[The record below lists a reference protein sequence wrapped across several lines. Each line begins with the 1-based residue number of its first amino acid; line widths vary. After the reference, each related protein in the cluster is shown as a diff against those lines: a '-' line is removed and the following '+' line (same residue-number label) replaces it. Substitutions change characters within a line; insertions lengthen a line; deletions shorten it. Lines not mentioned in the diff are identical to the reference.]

1 LGVPFAMRWEVSSFL
16 WNHGSFVEAAKVRPL
31 NREVEPGD
39 FWVERLHPDLKP
51 ALRDRVLRRWFLASQ
66 LSSPAWP
73 TLVDA
78 GDDGDRPWV
87 VVEASGHRPDG
98 TFPFA
103 DPQHALRE
111 VRGVAEAMAE
121 AEGLVANACAR
132 PALAVRPALL
142 SRTNNGRLM
151 LQLAA
156 LDQVTD
162 EGFPSSSALALF
174 TPEELLGHPA
184 TARTNAFVLGWVL
197 CLALTGRSP
206 YDTPSGLD
214 GQALREALTPLVL
227 GGRVRALALPEAL
240 KSAEVLIR
248 RSLAPLPGSRPTS
261 AAAFAEALSTLAPSL
276 TPRPRRAG
284 PVVVA
289 EPPGDV
295 AEEWLPVKVE
305 QPLLQRPD
313 DRDAWLALAQTLEEA
328 RPGSTRSALIR
339 AQAALD
345 AGVDGERRVRAE
357 REVQRT
363 LALPGI
369 FPLCRGERLE
379 LGWHCGYVRTVGATP
394 DESSEVGE
402 AKVQA
407 LVGLL
412 QHPSLRFVRDLTL
425 RGSKAH
431 AQAWVEAL
439 ARQPLPAMRSVS
451 VEQVADTDPWAIE
464 VAYRVPRFTW
474 RWLRK
479 PARGFFQR
487 LFSRT

>member
-1 LGVPFAMRWEVSSFL
+1 MRWEVSSFL
-16 WNHGSFVEAAKVRPL
+16 WNHGSFVEAAKVKPL
-31 NREVEPGD
+31 NREAESGD
-39 FWVERLHPDLKP
+39 WWVERLHPDLKP

-73 TLVDA
+73 MVIDA

-87 VVEASGHRPDG
+87 VVEASGHRADG

-103 DPQHALRE
+103 DPLHALRE
-111 VRGVAEAMAE
+111 VRAVAEAMAQAE
-121 AEGLVANACAR
+121 ALVGDACTR

-142 SRTNNGRLM
+142 SRTPTGRLM

-156 LDQVTD
+156 LDQVVD
-162 EGFPSSSALALF
+162 EGFPASSALALF

-206 YDTPSGLD
+206 YDTPVGLD

-227 GGRVRALALPEAL
+227 AGRVRALNVPEAFR
-240 KSAEVLIR
+240 SAEVLIR
-248 RSLAPLPGSRPTS
+248 RALAPLPGARPTS
-261 AAAFAEALSTLAPSL
+261 AAAFAEALSTIAPSI
-276 TPRPRRAG
+276 TPRPRRPL
-284 PVVVA
+284 PVSVT

-313 DRDAWLALAQTLEEA
+313 DRDAWLSLAQTLEEA
-328 RPGSTRSALIR
+328 RPASIRSALIR
-339 AQAALD
+339 AQAALEAD
-345 AGVDGERRVRAE
+345 VDGERRVRAE
-357 REVQRT
+357 REVQR
-363 LALPGI
+363 ALSSPGI
-369 FPLCRGERLE
+369 VPLCPGERLE
-379 LGWHCGYVRTVGATP
+379 LGWRSGYVRTLAAAPEPGT
-394 DESSEVGE
+394 DGGE
-402 AKVQA
+402 AKVTA
-407 LVGLL
+407 LVGVL
-412 QHPSLRFVRDLTL
+412 QHASLRFVRDLTL
-425 RGSKAH
+425 RGTKAH

-439 ARQPLPAMRSVS
+439 SRQPVPALRSVT
-451 VEQVADTDPWAIE
+451 VEQVAETDPWAVE

-479 PARGFFQR
+479 PAPGLFRR